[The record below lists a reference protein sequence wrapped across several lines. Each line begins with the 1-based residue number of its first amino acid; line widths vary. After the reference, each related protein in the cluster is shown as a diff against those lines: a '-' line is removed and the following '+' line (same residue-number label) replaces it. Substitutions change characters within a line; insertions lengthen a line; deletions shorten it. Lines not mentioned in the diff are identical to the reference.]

1 MKINNMFLKDIIDI
15 IEYGS
20 FSIPIVNYV
29 EDKIDNLSLKY
40 YFSLLKSKWKMDLSY
55 AIEYANKVISTTTT
69 TILREL
75 ARYELILI
83 YSRMK
88 NFDKSKEIFD
98 LVKKN
103 ISNLSPYARKI
114 IIPGLKALAEKLN
127 QDFEVL
133 KCYGD
138 SYEESYVQKAII
150 EYSKARKLLSE
161 GKYNKAYDYFIN
173 GFLHAKRF
181 NHPAMICA
189 GLNSATWW
197 IRKINKKK
205 ALYTANL
212 LEYYTGYYFEDFN
225 YISNWL
231 DTIIN
236 VKQLN
241 NDIRVLGLS
250 KIIYNALIIFPD
262 LKILLGNIQ
271 YPDFKI
277 EEYTLNKRLYYFIY
291 KKSKKR
297 LRTKSLNV
305 IDLKKFIQKYGLTYK
320 KTYPFE
326 IKNELYKMHIN
337 KTFKENIIKF
347 KNEKKIKIPELFF
360 ETYTALIEKPYFTK
374 SHILRLIFKGD
385 KDKIIKYFSRDYEKM
400 HFFNIMLSDFDVK
413 EAEKRLTNSENFEER
428 GYDVSPF
435 FIARKKLITELL
447 KNMKNFK
454 EFILHYFDLSDEEMK
469 IFDVFLRNCV
479 RYDIKWPI
487 TPYPKGKIRDF
498 AIKYG
503 LGQKRVALG
512 YYSFEYNERILID
525 EIIDKFL

>member
-1 MKINNMFLKDIIDI
+1 M
-15 IEYGS
+15 
-20 FSIPIVNYV
+20 
-29 EDKIDNLSLKY
+29 
-40 YFSLLKSKWKMDLSY
+40 
-55 AIEYANKVISTTTT
+55 
-69 TILREL
+69 
-75 ARYELILI
+75 
-83 YSRMK
+83 
-88 NFDKSKEIFD
+88 
-98 LVKKN
+98 
-103 ISNLSPYARKI
+103 
-114 IIPGLKALAEKLN
+114 
-127 QDFEVL
+127 

-241 NDIRVLGLS
+241 NDIRVLSLL
-250 KIIYNALIIFPD
+250 KIIYNALITFPD

-277 EEYTLNKRLYYFIY
+277 EEYTLNKRLYFFIY

-297 LRTKSLNV
+297 LRTKSLNA

-360 ETYTALIEKPYFTK
+360 ATYCALIEKPYFTK

-385 KDKIIKYFSRDYEKM
+385 KDKIIKYFSNNYEKM
-400 HFFNIMLSDFDVK
+400 YFFNLMMSDFS
-413 EAEKRLTNSENFEER
+413 EKNLINNLYNNLPYSTEGMSSD
-428 GYDVSPF
+428 GGCLF
-435 FIARKKLITELL
+435 FIARKKLITELF
-447 KNMKNFK
+447 KN
-454 EFILHYFDLSDEEMK
+454 
-469 IFDVFLRNCV
+469 
-479 RYDIKWPI
+479 
-487 TPYPKGKIRDF
+487 
-498 AIKYG
+498 
-503 LGQKRVALG
+503 
-512 YYSFEYNERILID
+512 
-525 EIIDKFL
+525 